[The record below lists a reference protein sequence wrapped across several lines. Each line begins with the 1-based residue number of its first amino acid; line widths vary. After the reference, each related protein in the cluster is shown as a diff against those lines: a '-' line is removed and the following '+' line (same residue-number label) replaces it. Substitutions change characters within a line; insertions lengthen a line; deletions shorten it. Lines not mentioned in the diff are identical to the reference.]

1 MSDAVKR
8 SNDQLLED
16 TEKVEE
22 DDEWVGPKPDEAT
35 LLPPKKKKIKGLYVC
50 FGSASSELTRSFNV

>member
-35 LLPPKKKKIKGLYVC
+35 LLPPKKKKIKGLYVLEVQ
-50 FGSASSELTRSFNV
+50 ALSSLILSMCS